1 MAQKNNQETYET
13 VGTKPAMS
21 LEYRRVLF
29 QALRYW
35 YLVLLSGLLG
45 LAIAYLM
52 NRYTTKI
59 FPNTASII
67 IRQVEE
73 RADGRFL
80 YNNPLANPSRNYFNE
95 IFIIKSYPLVR
106 QVVEDLNFNV
116 IVQKEGNIKT
126 TEQYNNLPFSIR
138 VVGSPDVNGAFNIE
152 INSQDEFIF
161 YPATSEHHEMYHFG
175 DTLSFGNIKLVVS
188 KTGDQ
193 YTLNEIKGEKY
204 LVRVADPTSIAGSY
218 IGRMKVNW
226 SQQGASVVDLSID
239 GPNPQK
245 ELDFLNQLVFR
256 YQQTDLEKKNL
267 AAGRSIDF
275 INEQLESIGDS
286 LGYFENQLQTFKQS
300 NVVADLTGENLRLY
314 QAMELLQKEKAG
326 FRVAET
332 YYVYIENYLRN
343 GRNLEQIVLPA
354 SLNISDPIINDLIL
368 KFTTAQSEVMAMQ
381 KEGVENP
388 LVIARGKRIDQ
399 MRASIAESINSLR
412 ETDSIKMKFVDQELQ
427 KVTKQIGQL
436 PESERM
442 LVNIRRNYSLSESI
456 YIFLMEK
463 RAEAGISKASNTS
476 DVILVNP
483 PRTGGATTPKVLQNF
498 VVYGLIGLLF
508 PFIVFYLGE
517 LFNTRVQSREDIEKT
532 TNIPIIGGIGHK
544 TTEGNLVVAQRP
556 KSALAE
562 SFRALRSS
570 LNYFTEG
577 KDKKVFMIMSS
588 LSGEGKTFTTI
599 NLATVFAL
607 SGKRTLIIG
616 ADLRKPKIYGDFG
629 LTNTVGLST
638 FLSGMVLKWE
648 DIIQQTTLD
657 NLDIISG
664 GPVPPN
670 PSELMMNEKLPLLIS
685 SLKARYDFIL
695 VDTPPVA
702 LVTDAFVLSQY
713 ADHCIFIVRQGYTP
727 KEMLNAVEDHYI
739 SGKLKQMSIVLNDI
753 QRSGP
758 GYGYQGYGGYS
769 YGYNYG
775 YGYRYNGYGDGSY
788 YDEGETNGRMIGRI
802 FGKLKPRKTSKS
814 SSSK

>member
-1 MAQKNNQETYET
+1 MAVQNIKQEAYDNT
-13 VGTKPAMS
+13 VVKPAMS
-21 LEYRRVLF
+21 LEYRRVIY

-35 YLVLLSGLLG
+35 YLIVFSGLLG
-45 LAIAYLM
+45 LTVAFLM
-52 NRYTTKI
+52 NRYTTRI

-67 IRQVEE
+67 IREVEE

-106 QVVEDLNFNV
+106 RVVEDLNFNV
-116 IVQKEGNIKT
+116 VVQKEGTIKT
-126 TEQYNNLPFSIR
+126 SEQYNNLPFAVR
-138 VVGSPDVNGAFNIE
+138 VVGPLDVNGAFEIE
-152 INSQDEFIF
+152 INSQKDF
-161 YPATSEHHEMYHFG
+161 YFQQLGKENRQLYKFG
-175 DTLSFGNIKLVVS
+175 DTVSVGRVHLLVSNV
-188 KTGDQ
+188 GDQ
-193 YTLNEIKGEKY
+193 YSMSEIKGDKY
-204 LVRVADPTSIAGSY
+204 IVRVLDPQTVAGSY

-245 ELDFLNQLVFR
+245 ELDFLNQLVLR
-256 YQQTDLEKKNL
+256 YQQYDLEKKNM
-267 AAGRSIDF
+267 AADRSIDF
-275 INEQLESIGDS
+275 INEQLQSIGDS
-286 LGYFENQLQTFKQS
+286 LGYFEQELQSFKQA
-300 NVVADLTGENLRLY
+300 NKVTDLSGENLRLY
-314 QAMELLQKEKAG
+314 QQMELLQKEKAE

-332 YYVYIENYLRN
+332 YYTYIEEYLKN
-343 GRNLEQIVLPA
+343 GRNLEQMVLPS
-354 SLNISDPIINDLIL
+354 SLNIKDPIINDLIL
-368 KFTTAQSEVMAMQ
+368 KFTTAQAEVMAMRS
-381 KEGVENP
+381 EGVENP
-388 LVIARGKRIDQ
+388 LVTAREKRITQ
-399 MRASIAESINSLR
+399 MRASIGESINSLR
-412 ETDSIKMKFVDQELQ
+412 QTDAIKLKFIDQELQ

-442 LVNIRRNYSLSESI
+442 LVNIRRNYTLSESI
-456 YIFLMEK
+456 YVFLMEK

-483 PRTGGATTPKVLQNF
+483 PRTGSATTPKVLQNYI
-498 VVYGLIGLLF
+498 VGGLVGLLI
-508 PFIVFYLGE
+508 PFIVFYLIE
-517 LFNTRVQSREDIEKT
+517 LSNTRVQSREDIET
-532 TNIPIIGGIGHK
+532 TTGIPIIGGIGHK
-544 TTEGNLVVAQRP
+544 TTAGNLVVSQRP

-570 LNYFTEG
+570 LNYFTQG
-577 KDKKVFMIMSS
+577 KDKKVFLIMSS

-607 SGKRTLIIG
+607 SGKKTMIIG

-638 FLSGMVLKWE
+638 YLSGMVEWE
-648 DIIQQTTLD
+648 NIIQQTSLD

-670 PSELMMNEKLPLLIS
+670 PSELMMNERLAILIDA
-685 SLKARYDFIL
+685 LKSRYDFIL

-727 KEMLNAVEDHYI
+727 KEMLNALEDHST
-739 SGKLKQMSIVLNDI
+739 SGKLRQLSIVLNDI

-758 GYGYQGYGGYS
+758 GYGYHGYGGYS

-788 YDEGETNGRMIGRI
+788 YDEGESNGRGLGRL
-802 FGKLKPRKTSKS
+802 FGKLKSKKVSNS
-814 SSSK
+814 SDS